1 MLEIWKIEDQ
11 SIDRVDRKYI
21 FSANIE
27 PSWHFTVQMAIE
39 IHHFNFE
46 IRKRENFPIFLKKKK
61 VALGGGGCIQ
71 GGC

>member
-27 PSWHFTVQMAIE
+27 PSCHFTVQMAIE

-46 IRKRENFPIFLKKKK
+46 IGKRENFPIFKKK
-61 VALGGGGCIQ
+61 GGGLCIQ